1 MVLFYKKKMTAAKFI
16 AAIFLVCHAFPRNGC
31 GGDKMR
37 IFLLITKTTGFPS
50 LLYWVTVEA
59 PAKVEIGTSG
69 FSRKPS
75 TNLRGVRVCQLTN

>member
-1 MVLFYKKKMTAAKFI
+1 
-16 AAIFLVCHAFPRNGC
+16 
-31 GGDKMR
+31 MR

-75 TNLRGVRVCQLTN
+75 TNLRGVRVCQNYLLKHLTRAYMASTKTLHFSL